1 MERTYWIGLVFS
13 LIVLIAVFFR
23 MRNAGMKERYAT
35 WWVVIVVGTTI
46 VSLFPSL
53 LSLVSGALGVRVPLN
68 LAFFVE
74 GIVMMLV
81 SLQLSVDAS
90 RGDEERRRLVEEI
103 AILNL
108 RMEQLEAGS
117 SGSSD
122 SSDSSGSAGAADSPR
137 AALCGIPPA
146 PLPLDTS
153 HTPHSVY
160 TALHHRV
167 AEPIS
172 RPHVA

>member
-1 MERTYWIGLVFS
+1 
-13 LIVLIAVFFR
+13 

-122 SSDSSGSAGAADSPR
+122 SSDSSGSSGAADSPR
-137 AALCGIPPA
+137 
-146 PLPLDTS
+146 S
-153 HTPHSVY
+153 
-160 TALHHRV
+160 
-167 AEPIS
+167 
-172 RPHVA
+172 

>member
-108 RMEQLEAGS
+108 R
-117 SGSSD
+117 
-122 SSDSSGSAGAADSPR
+122 
-137 AALCGIPPA
+137 IPPA

-153 HTPHSVY
+153 HTSHSVY

>member
-108 RMEQLEAGS
+108 RLEQLEAGS
-117 SGSSD
+117 SGSSGPSD
-122 SSDSSGSAGAADSPR
+122 SSDSSESSGSSGAADSPR
-137 AALCGIPPA
+137 
-146 PLPLDTS
+146 S
-153 HTPHSVY
+153 
-160 TALHHRV
+160 
-167 AEPIS
+167 
-172 RPHVA
+172 

>member
-23 MRNAGMKERYAT
+23 MRKAGMKERYAT

-122 SSDSSGSAGAADSPR
+122 SSDSSGSSGAADSPR
-137 AALCGIPPA
+137 
-146 PLPLDTS
+146 S
-153 HTPHSVY
+153 
-160 TALHHRV
+160 
-167 AEPIS
+167 
-172 RPHVA
+172 